1 MATRGGAQTL
11 VPAGEFICWS
21 WSGGGIRWGAPHWPG
36 TPWGGDI
43 PKLRSPWWSCGSLG
57 RWGGLGCRDQHLQG
71 PQHLPPQEMGHT
83 RRRGPQGGLKVETGP
98 EEMLQG
104 PLQVG
109 MGPAPPCTTTTLGR
123 DFLIR
128 PLYFPIASHLIFPLG
143 RAAGGRDKPAPSCRQ
158 GLFKLP
164 NKVLWVLAG

>member
-1 MATRGGAQTL
+1 MGGSTL
-11 VPAGEFICWS
+11 A
-21 WSGGGIRWGAPHWPG
+21 RD
-36 TPWGGDI
+36 T
-43 PKLRSPWWSCGSLG
+43 LG
-57 RWGGLGCRDQHLQG
+57 RGHPQTEVPVVELWFPGQMGGLGCRDQHLQG

-83 RRRGPQGGLKVETGP
+83 RRRGPQGGLKMETGP

-109 MGPAPPCTTTTLGR
+109 MGPAPPCTTTTPGR
-123 DFLIR
+123 DFLIHS
-128 PLYFPIASHLIFPLG
+128 PYFPIISHLIFPPG